1 MEWIELGELIYKP
14 ISGEWGKEIVGDKDE
29 NSVKVLRTTNFTNEG
44 LLDYSDVVLRN
55 INTEKVE
62 IKKLN
67 YGDIIVEKSGGT
79 DNFPVGRVV
88 YFDKVKEI
96 YLCNNFTTI
105 FRTKREGIKNKYL
118 FYFLFYNY
126 NKGGMI
132 KYYNKTTGI
141 QNLKVNFFIK
151 DLKVP
156 VPPMET
162 QEKIVQILDQ
172 AQALIDKRKEQ
183 IQALDQL
190 IDSIFYTMFGDPVS
204 NEKGW
209 EVKELGELSSL
220 VTKGSSPN
228 WQGIEYVTDDSQVLF
243 VTSENV
249 REGYLDLSK
258 RKYLQNEFNEK
269 QKRSILK
276 KGDFLINIVGAS
288 IGRACMFDIETKA
301 NINQAVS
308 LVRLKNECIN
318 EKYLL
323 FFLNSKSALLQ
334 YDNMKVSV
342 ARANLSLQNIKDL
355 EILNPPIQFQNQF
368 AEKVQV
374 IEKQKEVLE
383 ESLKLLEENYKS
395 IMDKAFKGQL
405 FN

>member
-1 MEWIELGELIYKP
+1 MPHQNIIQLQIISKNSDYKIYKFKDILVDETRKVKKIKKADYLSKGKNP
-14 ISGEWGKEIVGDKDE
+14 IVDQSKDFISGYTDCNDKIYKQYPYILFGDHTRVFKYI
-29 NSVKVLRTTNFTNEG
+29 NFESYLGADGAKIINVHEK
-44 LLDYSDVVLRN
+44 YS
-55 INTEKVE
+55 EKID
-62 IKKLN
+62 IK
-67 YGDIIVEKSGGT
+67 Y
-79 DNFPVGRVV
+79 
-88 YFDKVKEI
+88 I
-96 YLCNNFTTI
+96 Y
-105 FRTKREGIKNKYL
+105 
-118 FYFLFYNY
+118 YFLKSVGIPDTGYNRHF
-126 NKGGMI
+126 
-132 KYYNKTTGI
+132 KYVKS
-141 QNLKVNFFIK
+141 LLF
-151 DLKVP
+151 P
-156 VPPMET
+156 VPPMEI
-162 QEKIVQILDQ
+162 QEKIVKVLDQ
-172 AQALIDKRKEQ
+172 AQALIDKRREQ
-183 IQALDQL
+183 IEALDQL
-190 IDSIFYTMFGDPVS
+190 IESIFYTMFGDPVS

-395 IMDKAFKGQL
+395 IMEKAFKGQL